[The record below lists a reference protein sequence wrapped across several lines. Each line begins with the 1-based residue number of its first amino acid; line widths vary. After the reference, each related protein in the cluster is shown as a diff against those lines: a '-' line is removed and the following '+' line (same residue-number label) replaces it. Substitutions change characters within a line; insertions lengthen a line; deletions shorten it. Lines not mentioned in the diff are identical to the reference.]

1 MRVCGGKATRADTLH
16 LLASKVAMPSPG
28 WMPLEAAE
36 SAISTT
42 TLSSEKQLQKSTLS
56 PPLRRTLDPDPP
68 PAIDFFVLSGLR
80 ELLTARLFRFF
91 AHKDGLLD
99 SAEGQ
104 CNGEGG
110 CPGDDGGGSS
120 GGQQQ
125 HRGKGKRR
133 ARGRDW
139 LLRVGRFRLVPLRL
153 LEDSHG
159 QPNARPPS
167 GRDGVVARDAI
178 GHLVKCCWALV
189 PHSECSLD
197 VSVGGGSSAGHGG
210 RVMGGP
216 GKRAETEA
224 IARAVLGSKGTA
236 AAGFECRKERGEIMS
251 TSGGVCTRE
260 GEALVAVVEFLE
272 RGGAMEVRGRYR
284 LTPTVTKCCLLG
296 LSVEK
301 TKHSFFNQFSVV
313 NGNGG

>member
-1 MRVCGGKATRADTLH
+1 MGGKGTRADTLH

-28 WMPLEAAE
+28 WMPLEAEE
-36 SAISTT
+36 SSIFTT
-42 TLSSEKQLQKSTLS
+42 TLSSEKELQKSTLS
-56 PPLRRTLDPDPP
+56 PPLRGMLDPDPP
-68 PAIDFFVLSGLR
+68 PAIDFSVLSGLR

-104 CNGEGG
+104 CNGGG
-110 CPGDDGGGSS
+110 GGPGDDGGGSS
-120 GGQQQ
+120 GGHQQ

-139 LLRVGRFRLVPLRL
+139 LPRVGRFRFVPLRL
-153 LEDSHG
+153 LEDGYTHGVSYSHG
-159 QPNARPPS
+159 QPNARPPR
-167 GRDGVVARDAI
+167 GRNGVVSRDAI

-189 PHSECSLD
+189 PHSEGSLD
-197 VSVGGGSSAGHGG
+197 VSLGCGSSAGHGG
-210 RVMGGP
+210 RVMAGP

-224 IARAVLGSKGTA
+224 IARAVLGSVGSA
-236 AAGFECRKERGEIMS
+236 AAGFECGKEKGEMMS

-272 RGGAMEVRGRYR
+272 RGGAMEVRRRYR
-284 LTPTVTKCCLLG
+284 MTPIVTKCCLPGGG
-296 LSVEK
+296 L
-301 TKHSFFNQFSVV
+301 
-313 NGNGG
+313 